1 MATESLS
8 AVVIEVLENNLRAG
22 KSFIEAYRVGGER
35 LAHEIESR
43 WERVIDART
52 RRLNAKVRDKLIEGG
67 QKIAE
72 MCSARIAQVS
82 TGADKV
88 LERVYGG
95 ATSAVETVSERV
107 GTVDNQY
114 VGRYFDYVGKAALPG
129 LKLARTLSNRMADGV
144 ETVYDR
150 LAPPKSKVV
159 RKPAAKAGGRRV
171 RKSKGRKAT
180 A

>member
-22 KSFIEAYRVGGER
+22 KSFIEAYRVGGVR
-35 LAHEIESR
+35 LAHAIGAR
-43 WERVIDART
+43 WER
-52 RRLNAKVRDKLIEGG
+52 G
-67 QKIAE
+67 QKVAE
-72 MCSARIAQVS
+72 MWGTRIAQVS

-88 LERVYGG
+88 LEKVYGG
-95 ATSAVETVSERV
+95 ATSAIETVSERV
-107 GTVDNQY
+107 GTVDNPY
-114 VGRYFDYVGKAALPG
+114 AVRYFDYVGKAALPG
-129 LKLARTLSNRMADGV
+129 MKLVRTLSNRMADGV

-159 RKPAAKAGGRRV
+159 RKPAVKAAGRGG
-171 RKSKGRKAT
+171 RKSKGRRA